1 MAKASEVS
9 DQLIATARL
18 LEQAGNLMMSEFGI
32 TMGAYETMKLIDQRM
47 DTTTSLAGCTKSTLA
62 NITHRTKLLEEKG
75 MIRRTVGEDKRMW
88 RFSLTPEGKTVLQ
101 AVERF
106 HGEAVHTLFSQFSEA
121 QMDSALRLLI
131 STREHLEMMLQD
143 ETELKVFA
151 RSLKHRTGG

>member
-1 MAKASEVS
+1 M
-9 DQLIATARL
+9 
-18 LEQAGNLMMSEFGI
+18 
-32 TMGAYETMKLIDQRM
+32 
-47 DTTTSLAGCTKSTLA
+47 
-62 NITHRTKLLEEKG
+62 LEEKG